1 MYIKTFD
8 DLILVLTAQK
18 SNVVQ
23 YQGEVGATAQ
33 DITDINETLDNALA
47 INAFFESVDVDKK
60 TVTQSRDSFYRGV
73 PNTAIGA
80 IPMFQQ
86 FVWPSVTPPVAGQIP
101 LANTRNTR
109 FDSSPTITDN
119 ARVAMMLESQT
130 PNAPDPGTLKPTL
143 EGFAGQG
150 DYLYSLVVGERGGIN
165 MWEVEV
171 QAVGA
176 AVWTNLGR
184 YDGKSQ
190 DLTYN
195 PGVATGPVQIR
206 IRVRLWKGSSFV
218 GLWSD
223 IVTITVNP

>member
-109 FDSSPTITDN
+109 FANVAQVSAQHAWAEAGPGSRSTERPSP
-119 ARVAMMLESQT
+119 A
-130 PNAPDPGTLKPTL
+130 
-143 EGFAGQG
+143 
-150 DYLYSLVVGERGGIN
+150 
-165 MWEVEV
+165 
-171 QAVGA
+171 
-176 AVWTNLGR
+176 
-184 YDGKSQ
+184 
-190 DLTYN
+190 
-195 PGVATGPVQIR
+195 GVA
-206 IRVRLWKGSSFV
+206 
-218 GLWSD
+218 GLG
-223 IVTITVNP
+223 N